1 MQQTVDVDVTK
12 EMDSATTLACGS
24 SYYCS
29 AVATDLAEITDAA
42 MDAAAEM
49 TAV

>member
-12 EMDSATTLACGS
+12 EMVLETTLAYGS
-24 SYYCS
+24 SCYYS
-29 AVATDLAEITDAA
+29 AVATDLAEITG
-42 MDAAAEM
+42 AAAEM